1 METFSYPAIFE
12 QFPKKRILVAGDLMI
27 DEYLWGQTERI
38 SPEAP
43 VPVVDIGREDTRLGG
58 AGNVLHNLRALGA
71 AVDILGVVG
80 TDAHGVE
87 LCQMLQTLGVGQQG
101 ILREPDRRTSRKTRI
116 MASHQQM
123 MRIDRESR
131 QPISADSERQAVDF
145 LQRQQ
150 QAWDAIVISDY
161 GKGLL
166 TTHLVQ
172 AIISMARQQGIPV
185 LVDPKGDD
193 YRLYR
198 GATTIT
204 PNRREASIASGIRI
218 ADHDSLLAAGRK
230 LLTELNLDVM
240 TITRSEEGMSL
251 FFPQDRVEHIPT
263 MALDVFDVT
272 GAGDTVISVMAL
284 CCACGLDFVECGRIA
299 NAAAGV
305 VVGKVGTSTASA
317 EEILQRLQPQRSL
330 ASRKIKS
337 LPELLPQVEQL
348 RRQGKKILFTNGC
361 FDLLHHGHIT
371 YLQDARKQGDV
382 LILGLNSDASIRR
395 LKGPSRPI
403 IGQHERAVVLAAL
416 EAIDYVVI
424 FDEDTPLELIAA
436 IQPQGLIK
444 GGDYRP
450 EQVVGRE
457 IVEAGG
463 GEVIIIPFVEGSS
476 TTGIIERILA
486 NQKEREQL

>member
-1 METFSYPAIFE
+1 M
-12 QFPKKRILVAGDLMI
+12 
-27 DEYLWGQTERI
+27 
-38 SPEAP
+38 
-43 VPVVDIGREDTRLGG
+43 PVVDIGREDTRLGG

-251 FFPQDRVEHIPT
+251 SP
-263 MALDVFDVT
+263 
-272 GAGDTVISVMAL
+272 
-284 CCACGLDFVECGRIA
+284 
-299 NAAAGV
+299 
-305 VVGKVGTSTASA
+305 
-317 EEILQRLQPQRSL
+317 
-330 ASRKIKS
+330 
-337 LPELLPQVEQL
+337 
-348 RRQGKKILFTNGC
+348 
-361 FDLLHHGHIT
+361 
-371 YLQDARKQGDV
+371 ARP
-382 LILGLNSDASIRR
+382 R
-395 LKGPSRPI
+395 
-403 IGQHERAVVLAAL
+403 
-416 EAIDYVVI
+416 
-424 FDEDTPLELIAA
+424 
-436 IQPQGLIK
+436 
-444 GGDYRP
+444 
-450 EQVVGRE
+450 
-457 IVEAGG
+457 
-463 GEVIIIPFVEGSS
+463 
-476 TTGIIERILA
+476 
-486 NQKEREQL
+486 